1 MNEHG
6 FIQKIHG
13 KLPQAV
19 YRWKINDTNQL
30 GVSDAFY
37 SGPEGLLF
45 VEYKWKATLPK
56 RAATILHDLGVSPI
70 QRHWLRGRHS
80 DNISIAVIV
89 GLPEG
94 ALIFPGL
101 SWEDALSVGVLRDQ
115 VVPHLAVADWIT
127 SHCLG
132 AGHGNSQR
140 TNCSRKTRCSTIEA
154 DLHAEA

>member
-19 YRWKINDTNQL
+19 YRWKINDTNQM

-45 VEYKWKATLPK
+45 VEYKWRVALPK
-56 RAATILHDLGVSPI
+56 RDTTLCHDLGVSPI
-70 QRHWLRGRHS
+70 QQHWLRGRHS
-80 DNISIAVIV
+80 VNISVAVIV

-101 SWEDALSVGVLRDQ
+101 SWEDALSVSALRDQ

-132 AGHGNSQR
+132 AGHGNATSSQAR
-140 TNCSRKTRCSTIEA
+140 SRPRR
-154 DLHAEA
+154 